1 MIAGGDAGSAGSH
14 HGDSQ
19 SQPQVQHS
27 SATATDSVVRS
38 EQIAAPALPVCAS
51 TSIRR
56 VYFCICCQVDTSS
69 SNHAE
74 DARNQVCT

>member
-19 SQPQVQHS
+19 SQSQVQHS
-27 SATATDSVVRS
+27 VTETGSVVRS
-38 EQIAAPALPVCAS
+38 EQIAVPALPVCAS
-51 TSIRR
+51 TIIRR
-56 VYFCICCQVDTSS
+56 VYFCICCKVDTSS

-74 DARNQVCT
+74 DARNRCST

>member
-19 SQPQVQHS
+19 SQSQMQHS
-27 SATATDSVVRS
+27 VTATDSVVRS
-38 EQIAAPALPVCAS
+38 EQIAVPALPVCSS

-56 VYFCICCQVDTSS
+56 VWFYI
-69 SNHAE
+69 AE
-74 DARNQVCT
+74 FPFA